1 MFVFPL
7 KEKGWQQLRNNCK
20 SFWGNQILLTY
31 HQLLATYDTMPP
43 IANSQF
49 YLFSWA
55 ICACKTQSEKVR
67 KSCGTYLTLGSAA
80 ITVNL
85 SPMLVCMKMGLAVA
99 PSTAQSIK
107 ECLLI
112 KLRLASGR
120 FWVFW
125 WHKPGRGTGICDL
138 EVGSQLEFTVCW
150 FLNGPSSNAEEMSD
164 NLKAQMALPAM
175 ALSGVV
181 KTP

>member
-1 MFVFPL
+1 MIPCL
-7 KEKGWQQLRNNCK
+7 L
-20 SFWGNQILLTY
+20 SQIRSSTCF
-31 HQLLATYDTMPP
+31 HGRFALANP
-43 IANSQF
+43 NR
-49 YLFSWA
+49 
-55 ICACKTQSEKVR
+55 KKVR